1 MNSCSA
7 VWKRNNREIKIAAD
21 VSFRCFSL
29 RIKTHLL
36 CLHWLIQ
43 IEVRRFENLRAVC
56 TNESPKIECLFMV
69 EMIIAQ

>member
-29 RIKTHLL
+29 

-56 TNESPKIECLFMV
+56 TNRSPKIECLFMV